1 MKPMPIIKLGEIR
14 SQRLPNAIRQAQPP
28 LEFLP
33 PALSFRVLAVTR
45 MLLPLWMRHKLHVV
59 DIEANH
65 IERLVELYHQFQ
77 NGKVRILLAFR
88 HPTTDDPFA
97 MAYLLWRMVPKAA
110 RRVGIKLK
118 EPIHSHFIYDRGISL
133 WAGTFV
139 NWLFPRL
146 GGTPIFRGKADRQG
160 LKSARDLLVSS
171 VFPLSVAPEGGT
183 NDHSERVG
191 VLEPGVA
198 QLGFWCA
205 EDIHKAGRSEETFVV
220 PIGIQYS
227 YIQPPWAKLEALMG
241 EIEQSCGLAEP
252 SYPPGLLDDPR
263 ADALYGRLLGLGE
276 HLLKLM
282 EGFYKRFDDDALCP
296 VEVAKS
302 QGDVARNEEVTARL
316 RIYLEAAL
324 KVAEHRLGV
333 KPQGNCMDRCRRLE
347 QAGWDRI
354 FREDVAQLSPIERGM
369 ADWMA
374 EDASLALWHMR
385 LAERLTVI
393 TGNYIIQKPSA
404 DRFAEMLIILWRIT
418 TWLEGRKAGQVPNL
432 GAKRLRLTVGEPI
445 SVTQRYPRYQENRRS
460 ARAAV
465 QQLTDDLQQAMVQMI
480 R

>member
-1 MKPMPIIKLGEIR
+1 M
-14 SQRLPNAIRQAQPP
+14 PNAIRQVQPP

-33 PALSFRVLAVTR
+33 SAINLGVLAANR
-45 MLLPLWMRHKLHVV
+45 MVLPLWMRYKLHITNVQTDNLEQLV
-59 DIEANH
+59 
-65 IERLVELYHQFQ
+65 RLYRQFQ
-77 NGKVRILLAFR
+77 DGQVRLLFTFR

-97 MAYLLWRMVPKAA
+97 MAYLLWCLVPKAA
-110 RRVGIKLK
+110 SRAGIKLK
-118 EPIHSHFIYDRGISL
+118 KPVHSHFIYDRGISL

-146 GGTPIFRGKADRQG
+146 GGTPILRGKADRQG
-160 LKSARDLLVSS
+160 LKSARDLLVNS

-183 NDHSERVG
+183 NDHNERMNA
-191 VLEPGVA
+191 LEPGAA

-205 EDIHKAGRSEETFVV
+205 EDIHKAGRTEETLIV

-227 YIQPPWAKLEALMG
+227 YVEAPWEKLEILMG
-241 EIEQSCGLAEP
+241 DIEQSCGFTQQ
-252 SYPPGLLDDPR
+252 SYPAGLIDDPR

-276 HLLKLM
+276 HLLNLM
-282 EGFYKRFDDDALCP
+282 EGFYKRFYQGLCP
-296 VEVAKS
+296 AAATLPKDGLE
-302 QGDVARNEEVTARL
+302 RNEQVTARL
-316 RIYLEAAL
+316 QIYLEAAL
-324 KVAEHRLGV
+324 KVAEERLGV
-333 KPQGNCMDRCRRLE
+333 KSQGNCMDRCRRLE

-393 TGNYIIQKPSA
+393 TGNYIIQIPSA
-404 DRFAEMLIILWRIT
+404 DRVAEMLIILWRIT
-418 TWLEGRKAGQVPNL
+418 AWLEGKKQGQTPNL
-432 GAKRLRLTVGEPI
+432 GAKRLRLTVGEPL
-445 SVTQRYPRYQENRRS
+445 SVTQRWSHYQENRRS
-460 ARAAV
+460 ARGAV
-465 QQLTDDLQQAMVQMI
+465 QQLTEDLQTAMAQMI

>member
-1 MKPMPIIKLGEIR
+1 M
-14 SQRLPNAIRQAQPP
+14 PNAIRQVQPP

-33 PALSFRVLAVTR
+33 SALNLGVLATNR
-45 MLLPLWMRHKLHVV
+45 MVLPLWMRYKLHIT
-59 DIEANH
+59 DIQADNLEQ
-65 IERLVELYHQFQ
+65 LVQLYRQFQ
-77 NGKVRILLAFR
+77 DGRVRLLFTFR

-97 MAYLLWRMVPKAA
+97 MAYLLWCLVPKAA
-110 RRVGIKLK
+110 RRAGIKLK
-118 EPIHSHFIYDRGISL
+118 KPIHSHFIYDRGISL

-146 GGTPIFRGKADRQG
+146 GGTPILRGKADRQG
-160 LKSARDLLVSS
+160 LKSARDLLVNSI
-171 VFPLSVAPEGGT
+171 FPLSVAPEGGT
-183 NDHSERVG
+183 NDHNERMNT
-191 VLEPGVA
+191 LEPGAA

-205 EDIHKAGRSEETFVV
+205 EDIHKAGRTEETLII

-227 YIQPPWAKLEALMG
+227 YVEAPWEKLEVLMG
-241 EIEQSCGLAEP
+241 DIEQSCGFTQK
-252 SYPPGLLDDPR
+252 SYPAGLIDDPR

-276 HLLKLM
+276 HLLNLM
-282 EGFYKRFDDDALCP
+282 EGFYKRFYQGLCP
-296 VEVAKS
+296 AAATLPKDGLE
-302 QGDVARNEEVTARL
+302 RNEQVTARL
-316 RIYLEAAL
+316 QIYLEAAL
-324 KVAEHRLGV
+324 KVAEERLGV

-354 FREDVAQLSPIERGM
+354 FREDVAHLSPIERGM

-418 TWLEGRKAGQVPNL
+418 AWLEGKKQGETPNL
-432 GAKRLRLTVGEPI
+432 GAKRLRLTVGEPL
-445 SVTQRYPRYQENRRS
+445 SVSQRLSHYQENRRS
-460 ARAAV
+460 ARVAV
-465 QQLTDDLQQAMVQMI
+465 QQLTEDLQMAMAQMI